1 MTANIQQSL
10 IPAEPIANKLDRVD
24 ADINRSG
31 EDDSATNCVGCIV
44 SESTKHKADSEEDQS
59 NILLAI
65 VYIKVAALVHI
76 PSAVSESQLP
86 STCYV
91 KKFSERFQMDC

>member
-31 EDDSATNCVGCIV
+31 EDDIATNCVGCIV

-59 NILLAI
+59 NILLAV

-76 PSAVSESQLP
+76 PSAVSEGQLP
-86 STCYV
+86 STCCV